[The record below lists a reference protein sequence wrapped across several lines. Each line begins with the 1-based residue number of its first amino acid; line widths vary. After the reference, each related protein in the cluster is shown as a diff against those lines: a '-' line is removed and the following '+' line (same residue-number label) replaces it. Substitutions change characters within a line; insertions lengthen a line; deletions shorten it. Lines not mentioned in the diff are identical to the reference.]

1 MLHTNSKIIRS
12 AFYYN
17 LYTLFLKAAT
27 KSHSLFQDQKVLSL
41 RAKDGDV
48 KNLRPIIFS
57 IEQDVLKYFS
67 VQNHGDGNATIVTTD
82 NPIDREDP
90 LVKQMGGIYT
100 FNVKVSHFFLILE
113 YFEK

>member
-1 MLHTNSKIIRS
+1 MIAYI
-12 AFYYN
+12 YYN
-17 LYTLFLKAAT
+17 YWKLIKYYF
-27 KSHSLFQDQKVLSL
+27 LFQDQKVLSI

-57 IEQDVLKYFS
+57 IEQDVLHYFS

-100 FNVKVSHFFLILE
+100 FNVKVRCYSLLS
-113 YFEK
+113 